1 MNEFLQAIYSGREK
15 SEGKWSSYPQNL
27 RLQFLK
33 RIYLASNTDR
43 EILDWKTEVNHSLK
57 YVTI

>member
-33 RIYLASNTDR
+33 RIYLALTTNR
-43 EILDWKTEVNHSLK
+43 EILD
-57 YVTI
+57 

>member
-15 SEGKWSSYPQNL
+15 SEGKWSSDPQNL

-33 RIYLASNTDR
+33 RIYLAPNTDR